1 MNGMNK
7 VIIMGY
13 LGSDPK
19 GLTSKDGKPY
29 TSLSL
34 ATNRSWVNKEGGKEK
49 RTDWHRVTVWGKK
62 AQICQSY
69 LKKGAPVCVEG
80 YLSTYEVEEENG
92 EKRWLTSV
100 TAEDI
105 NFITAPREQAH

>member
-19 GLTSKDGKPY
+19 GQLSKDGKAY

-34 ATNRSWVNKEGGKEK
+34 ATNRSWVNKDGAKEK

-62 AQICQSY
+62 AQICQDY
-69 LKKGAPVCVEG
+69 LKKGAPVCIEG
-80 YLSTYEVEEENG
+80 YLSSFEIEENG
-92 EKRWLTSV
+92 QRRWLTSI

-105 NFITAPREQAH
+105 NFLPSRDQAH